1 MCVVLR
7 LHAPTSTRFTADNKH
22 WHMNDALFGVCCP
35 AETSYSNPNS
45 FPPGNMIDEKKV
57 PADTA
62 VDVVSGDVE
71 TQGFDALATKK
82 LLRKLDWHI
91 IPFMSLIYL

>member
-1 MCVVLR
+1 LWPR
-7 LHAPTSTRFTADNKH
+7 GNFI
-22 WHMNDALFGVCCP
+22 F
-35 AETSYSNPNS
+35 ESNS
-45 FPPGNMIDEKKV
+45 ILSGNMMEDKKV

-62 VDVVSGDVE
+62 VDILSGDVE